1 MSPISRS
8 GFCPLCGTGLTIL
21 EDLSNYRRVYS
32 CPVCG
37 RFEDY
42 SMVAS
47 FEKYNLNHLASYLTY
62 NGYPI
67 DDARYYSNRSEEYC
81 SKMKHEFETQ
91 GSDFGFPVQLKS
103 IDVEN
108 WYPKRFFDKVDFILQ
123 WIETQTPFW
132 GSEVF
137 LENEKVYAP
146 FFVNQFELRN
156 DGWVK
161 RPVEICNQQLNYV
174 VSCLANQGYID
185 SPITYSGGKRP
196 IQLTPK
202 GYSRLDDIKTEL
214 TSQKQAF
221 IAMKFGNDTINLRS
235 AIKKGISDAGYIPI
249 LIDETDYNGLITP
262 EILKRIQN
270 SKFVV
275 VDLTHQNNGAYF
287 EEGYAMG
294 LGKPVIQLCSENTK
308 LHLDL
313 AQKNT
318 IMWANEED
326 IPERLC
332 KRILA
337 TIE

>member
-1 MSPISRS
+1 MS
-8 GFCPLCGTGLTIL
+8 
-21 EDLSNYRRVYS
+21 
-32 CPVCG
+32 
-37 RFEDY
+37 
-42 SMVAS
+42 
-47 FEKYNLNHLASYLTY
+47 
-62 NGYPI
+62 
-67 DDARYYSNRSEEYC
+67 
-81 SKMKHEFETQ
+81 
-91 GSDFGFPVQLKS
+91 
-103 IDVEN
+103 
-108 WYPKRFFDKVDFILQ
+108 
-123 WIETQTPFW
+123 
-132 GSEVF
+132 
-137 LENEKVYAP
+137 P

-308 LHLDL
+308 LHFDL

>member
-1 MSPISRS
+1 M
-8 GFCPLCGTGLTIL
+8 
-21 EDLSNYRRVYS
+21 
-32 CPVCG
+32 
-37 RFEDY
+37 
-42 SMVAS
+42 
-47 FEKYNLNHLASYLTY
+47 
-62 NGYPI
+62 
-67 DDARYYSNRSEEYC
+67 
-81 SKMKHEFETQ
+81 
-91 GSDFGFPVQLKS
+91 
-103 IDVEN
+103 
-108 WYPKRFFDKVDFILQ
+108 
-123 WIETQTPFW
+123 
-132 GSEVF
+132 
-137 LENEKVYAP
+137 
-146 FFVNQFELRN
+146 
-156 DGWVK
+156 
-161 RPVEICNQQLNYV
+161 
-174 VSCLANQGYID
+174 ANQGYID

-249 LIDETDYNGLITP
+249 LIDEIDYNGLITP

-308 LHLDL
+308 LHFDL